1 MLAAQPAS
9 TGSSTRTPDPA
20 RWAASGVRPWA
31 LLLIFLGF
39 YLLTASGHLYAVDEE
54 TLYRITE
61 SVVERHTL
69 ALPNDA
75 WGLVLSEQ
83 PPNGRQYAQY
93 EPGQAF
99 AAVPFYLLGRAVAP
113 LFPPDARAYV
123 LRFFVGMLGALVTA
137 ATVVLLY
144 RLVGALGYSEGI
156 ALSLAAIYGT
166 ATFAWPFARTFFAEP
181 LTALCLLASFY
192 ATRLGSRAEGRGQ
205 RAEGDNPQARRLAN
219 LRPLFCPLPPALCLL
234 LGGVAAAL
242 SLLVKPHAA
251 IAL

>member
-1 MLAAQPAS
+1 MLATKSAAS
-9 TGSSTRTPDPA
+9 GSSTRTPDPA
-20 RWAASGVRPWA
+20 RRAASGVRSWA
-31 LLLIFLGF
+31 LLLTFLGF

-83 PPNGRQYAQY
+83 PTNGRQYAQY
-93 EPGQAF
+93 EPGQSF

-113 LFPPDARAYV
+113 LFPPDARAYI

-137 ATVVLLY
+137 ATVALLY
-144 RLVGALGYSEGI
+144 RLVGALGYGEGV
-156 ALSLAAIYGT
+156 ALGLAAIYGT

-181 LTALCLLASFY
+181 LTTLCLLAAFY
-192 ATRLGSRAEGRGQ
+192 LTRQGTRAEGGR
-205 RAEGDNPQARRLAN
+205 RKAEEGTN
-219 LRPLFCPLPPALCLL
+219 
-234 LGGVAAAL
+234 AA
-242 SLLVKPHAA
+242 
-251 IAL
+251 